1 MGMRPPRRALAER
14 EQLDLHVRVR
24 VHQEPLAAAPH
35 ALLDLVVVEDPAVLL
50 AEVGQPPGPL
60 RRRDL
65 DAVLALDELDVDAGD
80 AVGRGLVAQDH
91 LLDVAEAGDVAG
103 RVVQV
108 VRAAVAGGEG
118 DVDPA
123 AHERLDAVVVVGVV
137 RSHGAGAVV
146 AAVEAAQ
153 EGDDEGAA
161 GAGGLAHDA
170 HGVLDDLAAGGV
182 VDDLGERL
190 GRDLDE
196 LLGELVL
203 VPGGERREALGAVLL
218 ERRVRG
224 LDELGVVAA
233 ERRGR
238 PAGEPVEV
246 AVAVDVLDEP
256 AVAVA
261 GDEVARRPVADQRDP
276 EHDVLAAL
284 HERPAPGAGGW
295 GVHVRAR
302 LVAHGSR
309 LPTSSPGAR
318 PATTRSC
325 P

>member
-1 MGMRPPRRALAER
+1 MPFSPWMNSTLTPAMLSGVALY
-14 EQLDLHVRVR
+14 L
-24 VHQEPLAAAPH
+24 
-35 ALLDLVVVEDPAVLL
+35 
-50 AEVGQPPGPL
+50 
-60 RRRDL
+60 
-65 DAVLALDELDVDAGD
+65 
-80 AVGRGLVAQDH
+80 QDH

-103 RVVQV
+103 RVVEV

-137 RSHGAGAVV
+137 RAHGAGAVV

-170 HGVLDDLAAGGV
+170 HRVLHDLAAGGV
-182 VDDLGERL
+182 VDDLAERL
-190 GRDLDE
+190 GRDLDQ

-233 ERRGR
+233 ERRRR
-238 PAGEPVEV
+238 PARRASRCSGCRRRPR
-246 AVAVDVLDEP
+246 
-256 AVAVA
+256 
-261 GDEVARRPVADQRDP
+261 GTSRRGSARRSGS
-276 EHDVLAAL
+276 AA
-284 HERPAPGAGGW
+284 
-295 GVHVRAR
+295 
-302 LVAHGSR
+302 SR
-309 LPTSSPGAR
+309 R
-318 PATTRSC
+318 
-325 P
+325 